1 MAEHSGF
8 FDAEWDDDLY
18 NEETGELGDW
28 DVRYLVKEFTD
39 YFSLFVGNGVFAS
52 PVNQCKVI
60 PGTGLSVIVSAGWAF
75 INGCYYHNDAPKEI
89 PLLSNQTN
97 VNRVDSIRL
106 RYSEA
111 DKKISAV
118 SFTGNTEIV
127 RSEGT
132 YDLKLADVIVPSFAV
147 TVSAANIS
155 DARPNESVCGFVK
168 GLVEVVDTEDLFS
181 QYNAM
186 FTEWF
191 NATKGQLQGDLA
203 IQIQLE
209 LQQVLNTVQASQTT
223 IQEFSDSYYVISQQT
238 LTFTN
243 KVCVINDTKVTA
255 NSLVDVYFTADTI
268 VEAENCQI
276 YVDSGTGTITL
287 TAETQPTKPIK
298 AVFSVRILT

>member
-1 MAEHSGF
+1 MAEYSGF
-8 FDAEWDDDLY
+8 FDAEWDPDLY

-60 PGTGLSVIVSAGWAF
+60 PGTGNAVIVSAGWAF
-75 INGCYYHNDAPKEI
+75 INGRFYHNTAPKEI
-89 PLLSNQTN
+89 ALLPNQTN

-106 RYSEA
+106 RFSESSKNILA
-111 DKKISAV
+111 SV
-118 SFTGNTEIV
+118 FTGDTEIV

-132 YDLKLADVIVPSFAV
+132 YDLKLADIIVPPFAV

-168 GLVEVVDTEDLFS
+168 GLVDVINTEDLFS

-186 FTEWF
+186 FEEWF
-191 NATKGQLQGDLA
+191 NATKDQLQGDLA
-203 IQIQLE
+203 IKIQLE
-209 LQQVLNTVQASQTT
+209 LEQVLDTVEASQNT
-223 IQEFSDSYYVISQQT
+223 IQAFTDSYYVIPEQT

-243 KVCVINDTKVTA
+243 KTCVINDEKITEK
-255 NSLVDVYFTADTI
+255 SLVDVYFTADTI
-268 VEAENCQI
+268 GEAESCKI
-276 YVDSGTGTITL
+276 FVDSGSGTITL
-287 TAETQPTKPIK
+287 TSESQPVNPIK
-298 AVFSVRILT
+298 AVFSVRIL